1 MTEWTPLTPL
11 MKMSAAFELSLRT
24 AACAMRQR
32 QTHHNMDCD
41 ARVCSRARTLRP
53 LAWDLAADPVAIL
66 TRKWLKKTLVHY

>member
-1 MTEWTPLTPL
+1 MVQ
-11 MKMSAAFELSLRT
+11 AFELSLKT
-24 AACAMRQR
+24 AAATASTSAAALACAMRQR
-32 QTHHNMDCD
+32 QTHHKMDGE